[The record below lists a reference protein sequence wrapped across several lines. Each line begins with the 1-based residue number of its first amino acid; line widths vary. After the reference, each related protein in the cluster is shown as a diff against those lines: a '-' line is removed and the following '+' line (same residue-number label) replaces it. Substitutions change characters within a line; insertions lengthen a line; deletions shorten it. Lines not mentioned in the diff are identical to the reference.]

1 MQCQNQKCVFI
12 FAYNI
17 VDSYAVCIEI
27 LSYNIFRKCLVLI
40 VSYITQLC
48 YSVQF
53 SVDTAHFPS
62 QLLSLHNHQ
71 LVITLSGENSHVEDI

>member
-1 MQCQNQKCVFI
+1 MSSAN
-12 FAYNI
+12 
-17 VDSYAVCIEI
+17 
-27 LSYNIFRKCLVLI
+27 
-40 VSYITQLC
+40 SYIKQLC

-62 QLLSLHNHQ
+62 QLLSLHKNQ